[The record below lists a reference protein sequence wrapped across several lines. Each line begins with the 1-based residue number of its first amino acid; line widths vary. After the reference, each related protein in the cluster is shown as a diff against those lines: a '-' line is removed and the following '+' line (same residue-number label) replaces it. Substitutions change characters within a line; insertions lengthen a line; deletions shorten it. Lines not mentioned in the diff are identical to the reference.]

1 MPLAKCPTLPYL
13 VANGDVDAP
22 KELRR
27 RDDHEIARQ
36 RRMYARLLFV
46 VVGIFG
52 VGSPFFPG
60 DPSADPEL
68 RLGTVGGGG
77 YTLAYE

>member
-1 MPLAKCPTLPYL
+1 VTLAEGSDLSYMTR
-13 VANGDVDAP
+13 NGDVDAP